1 MRFLCSDRVEM
12 PRLRF
17 PACIACIAS
26 WRHHGCLPH
35 EYVDSCCRD
44 IYCFGDDCIV
54 FQQSKQPLQQD
65 SYQRLFVRHIPSLYY
80 CLVCAAQCL
89 WSLISQTEPTRRY
102 STRCCYTYNMRKN
115 KNRPLSSRITGS
127 NVLWS
132 LLDKGS
138 MAKHETLTGRYQA
151 ETNFLNKMFKKTI
164 NYYQ

>member
-35 EYVDSCCRD
+35 EHVDSCCRD

-54 FQQSKQPLQQD
+54 FQQSKQSLQQD
-65 SYQRLFVRHIPSLYY
+65 SYQRLFVRYIPSIYY

-89 WSLISQTEPTRRY
+89 WSLISYTRVDA
-102 STRCCYTYNMRKN
+102 TLFDAVLLHVEN

-151 ETNFLNKMFKKTI
+151 ETNFLNKRFKKTI

>member
-1 MRFLCSDRVEM
+1 MVFDFIDKNRCTVIR
-12 PRLRF
+12 RG
-17 PACIACIAS
+17 IAT
-26 WRHHGCLPH
+26 L
-35 EYVDSCCRD
+35 
-44 IYCFGDDCIV
+44 
-54 FQQSKQPLQQD
+54 
-65 SYQRLFVRHIPSLYY
+65 
-80 CLVCAAQCL
+80 
-89 WSLISQTEPTRRY
+89 
-102 STRCCYTYNMRKN
+102 NMRKN